1 VPAVLGV
8 LLALTW
14 IIGLNVEAWL
24 MHREERA
31 LRAQMDAAVHDIL
44 PSVGV
49 VLDAPKQM
57 QRALAD
63 LRVGAGTGEP
73 REFLP
78 LATTLARALP
88 LEPDTVRLVEFRD
101 QALRI
106 EFDPR
111 ALAAPKLREQIV
123 ERASAA
129 GLNARL
135 SENTLSV
142 RAKGGS

>member
-1 VPAVLGV
+1 MRR
-8 LLALTW
+8 LLL
-14 IIGLNVEAWL
+14 
-24 MHREERA
+24 
-31 LRAQMDAAVHDIL
+31 
-44 PSVGV
+44 
-49 VLDAPKQM
+49 
-57 QRALAD
+57 ALAD

-78 LATTLARALP
+78 LAATLAQALP
-88 LEPDTVRLVEFRD
+88 LEPDTVRMVEFRD

-111 ALAAPKLREQIV
+111 ALAAPKVREQIV